1 VPNGVRD
8 MAAKHD
14 LRVELDA
21 LKDDLVRPEPAREK
35 AKPSAHHAAA
45 SEHPAEQDKFDLAH
59 LLKQI
64 EQHLDEAAGEA
75 EELVTA
81 HPLTALSSA
90 FAMGVLIGWF
100 IGRR

>member
-1 VPNGVRD
+1 
-8 MAAKHD
+8 MAARHD

-21 LKDDLVRPEPAREK
+21 LKDDLARPAPVNEK
-35 AKPSAHHAAA
+35 AKPSAHHTAA
-45 SEHPAEQDKFDLAH
+45 SEHAAEHDKFDLAH
-59 LLKQI
+59 LLQQI
-64 EQHLDEAAGEA
+64 ESHLDEVAEET

-81 HPLTALSSA
+81 HPLTAISSA

>member
-1 VPNGVRD
+1 

-35 AKPSAHHAAA
+35 AKASAHHAAA
-45 SEHPAEQDKFDLAH
+45 SEHAAEHDKFDLAH
-59 LLKQI
+59 LLQQI
-64 EQHLDEAAGEA
+64 ESHLDEVAEET

-81 HPLTALSSA
+81 HPLTAISSA
-90 FAMGVLIGWF
+90 FAMGLLIGWF